1 MSTLIITGT
10 RKGLGRAL
18 AEHFLA
24 KGWSVAGC
32 SRRATDLSHPA
43 YRHFQIDV
51 ADEPAVAAM
60 VRAVAKEFGGI
71 DALINNAG
79 IASMNPLALTPGST
93 VRGVME
99 TNVLGSFLFLR
110 ECAKRMMRA
119 KSGRIVNLSTVA
131 VPLSLEGEC
140 AYVASKAA
148 VEAVTRVAAREF
160 GAYGITVNALGPTPV
175 DTDLIRFVPKAKID
189 ALVARQAIPRLGTP
203 ADVIN
208 AVEFFLRPE
217 SSFITGQVVYLGG
230 IS

>member
-131 VPLSLEGEC
+131 VPLSLEG
-140 AYVASKAA
+140 A